1 MTILTFPILPGEDGL
16 SVNTVLRRGRG
27 CSGTLLK
34 AVKRCGGILLDGAP
48 VPVSHTARA
57 GQTLSLAL
65 PDDPEDGLTPLPAPL
80 DIFFEDEH
88 LLILNKPPLVAVHP
102 TSGHHDGT
110 LAGMVKAHYLSRGER
125 HLFRPV
131 NRLDSGTSGLMA
143 VAKHSYA
150 QERLI
155 AQLHTPEFTRRYLAL
170 CTRAPSPDSGTV
182 DAPIGRVPGEVLRR
196 EVRWDGKRARTH
208 YRTLTVLP
216 GGEALVEL
224 ILDTGRTHQIR
235 VHMAYLGCALLG
247 DHLYG
252 KECPERIGRPA
263 LHACALTLRHPV
275 TGERLSFSCPLPG
288 DMAALS
294 ALAKK

>member
-48 VPVSHTARA
+48 VPVSHTAHT
-57 GQTLSLAL
+57 GQTLILRL

-88 LLILNKPPLVAVHP
+88 LLILQKPPRVAVHP

-110 LAGMVKAHYLSRGER
+110 LASMVKAHYLSRGEN

-131 NRLDSGTSGLMA
+131 NRLDSGTSGLMVA
-143 VAKHSYA
+143 AKHSYA

-155 AQLHTPEFTRRYLAL
+155 AQLHTPAFTRRYLAL

-182 DAPIGRVPGEVLRR
+182 DAPIGRVLGEVLRR
-196 EVRWDGKRARTH
+196 EVRPDGKSARTH
-208 YRTLTVLP
+208 YKTCAVQPDGT
-216 GGEALVEL
+216 ALVEL
-224 ILDTGRTHQIR
+224 TLDTGRTHQIR
-235 VHMAYLGCALLG
+235 VHMAYLGCPLLG
-247 DHLYG
+247 DYLYG
-252 KECPERIGRPA
+252 RECPERIHRPA
-263 LHACALTLRHPV
+263 LHACALSLHHPV
-275 TGERLSFSCPLPG
+275 TGERLTFDCPLPE

-294 ALAKK
+294 GVTKT